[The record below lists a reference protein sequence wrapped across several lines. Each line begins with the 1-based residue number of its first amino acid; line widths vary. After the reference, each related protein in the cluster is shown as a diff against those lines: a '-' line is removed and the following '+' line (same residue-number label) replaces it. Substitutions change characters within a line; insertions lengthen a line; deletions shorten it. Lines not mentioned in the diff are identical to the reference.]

1 MKNRTLLVLLLFS
14 IASFGLLSSCN
25 PLSLTLSPDSIGTN
39 TPLPSSTFTPEIPTA
54 TSTSTRTPL
63 PTSTRTP
70 TITPTFTAT
79 LAPEGPYLILDASP
93 LRNNESIFVITNANG
108 EGRKEINLPEMGYVG
123 WGLQEAISPDGKWI
137 AYHTGTY
144 GAPYDLTLHLFNIAD
159 NSTIR
164 IASLLSDN
172 YPDILSEV
180 VEALG
185 GPTENINMT
194 TVEWAL
200 HDGIDV
206 VAWSPDNRYL
216 AFAGQIDGPSS
227 DLYLFD
233 VTSLSYRR
241 LTDDPQNI
249 GSITWSPDGQW
260 ILYENTIPGSIY
272 MGSSLHAIRPE
283 SEMVLNPME
292 LESGF
297 WWRGQGW
304 LSETEYLITGQGDG
318 GDPYDLHTVN
328 IQTGQ
333 ITSIWRDLYFAYAYD
348 PENQLF
354 ILAGAPNELQP
365 ENGDFMVVK
374 SYLLS
379 STGSRHMIDQD
390 LPWGLIFRGGETTR
404 FIGFDTNGILA
415 IDKGGNINVIS
426 KWNNAS
432 GSVSPDYQWLV
443 VYKDAGFQL
452 FDNNDV
458 LVLEN
463 REISVSDI
471 FWRPDSQGF
480 FIMSN
485 GILYFMDILT
495 QEPVLVDICNGIP
508 ECWVSTSYL
517 AWSP

>member
-1 MKNRTLLVLLLFS
+1 MIFLARKSKMKNRTLLVLLLFS

-25 PLSLTLSPDSIGTN
+25 PLSLTPSPDSIGTN

-54 TSTSTRTPL
+54 TTTSTRTPL

-241 LTDDPQNI
+241 LTDDPRNI
-249 GSITWSPDGQW
+249 GSITWSP
-260 ILYENTIPGSIY
+260 E
-272 MGSSLHAIRPE
+272 
-283 SEMVLNPME
+283 
-292 LESGF
+292 
-297 WWRGQGW
+297 
-304 LSETEYLITGQGDG
+304 
-318 GDPYDLHTVN
+318 
-328 IQTGQ
+328 
-333 ITSIWRDLYFAYAYD
+333 
-348 PENQLF
+348 
-354 ILAGAPNELQP
+354 
-365 ENGDFMVVK
+365 
-374 SYLLS
+374 
-379 STGSRHMIDQD
+379 
-390 LPWGLIFRGGETTR
+390 
-404 FIGFDTNGILA
+404 IGR
-415 IDKGGNINVIS
+415 
-426 KWNNAS
+426 AS
-432 GSVSPDYQWLV
+432 C
-443 VYKDAGFQL
+443 
-452 FDNNDV
+452 
-458 LVLEN
+458 
-463 REISVSDI
+463 RERV
-471 FWRPDSQGF
+471 
-480 FIMSN
+480 
-485 GILYFMDILT
+485 
-495 QEPVLVDICNGIP
+495 
-508 ECWVSTSYL
+508 
-517 AWSP
+517 